1 MAVNAAYRCTH
12 GPVRRLVTVG
22 TLGRV
27 GKVVTLGI
35 LGKMGTR
42 KIKLSIA
49 VNYVHIHIY
58 RVIPI

>member
-1 MAVNAAYRCTH
+1 MTVNAAYRCTH
-12 GPVRRLVTVG
+12 GTVCTLVTVG
-22 TLGRV
+22 
-27 GKVVTLGI
+27 TLGI

-42 KIKLSIA
+42 RIKLSIT